1 MTSTLSPQP
10 CTGLNRAGGRIVL
23 AGEPLLEVTAPLP
36 QAQLVERYVLSS
48 AATGNPRS
56 GGRSRTNRL
65 KVAGPVTPSRRQDM
79 AVDVVQIIH
88 GRKRADHP
96 GSTRSHSASHC
107 AYLLRSRSRRM
118 PAPTA

>member
-1 MTSTLSPQP
+1 M
-10 CTGLNRAGGRIVL
+10 L

-48 AATGNPRS
+48 PAVTRNPRS
-56 GGRSRTNRL
+56 GRRSRTNRL
-65 KVAGPVTPSRRQDM
+65 KVAGPIIPSRRQDM
-79 AVDVVQIIH
+79 AVDVAQIRH
-88 GRKRADHP
+88 GRKRADHQ
-96 GSTRSHSASHC
+96 GSTRPHSASHC